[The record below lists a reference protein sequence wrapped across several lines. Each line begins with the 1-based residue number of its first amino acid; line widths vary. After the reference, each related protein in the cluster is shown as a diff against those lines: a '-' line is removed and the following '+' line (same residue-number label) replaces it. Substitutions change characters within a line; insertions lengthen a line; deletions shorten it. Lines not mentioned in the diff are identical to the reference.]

1 MTTLRQLLL
10 ALAGMFA
17 ILVIAAL
24 IVVGLAEITP
34 HPEHRQSPTEIN
46 FRAACEAA
54 KGNAV
59 WNGRHWEC
67 LK

>member
-1 MTTLRQLLL
+1 MTTLRELLL
-10 ALAGMFA
+10 GLAFIFAALVM
-17 ILVIAAL
+17 VAL
-24 IVVGLAEITP
+24 IVAGIDAIMP
-34 HPEHRQSPTEIN
+34 PPERQQSQTAIN

-67 LK
+67 IK

>member
-1 MTTLRQLLL
+1 MTTLRELLL
-10 ALAGMFA
+10 VLAGVFA
-17 ILVIAAL
+17 ILVITAL
-24 IVVGLAEITP
+24 VVAGLDVIMP
-34 HPEHRQSPTEIN
+34 HPERRQSPTAIN

>member
-1 MTTLRQLLL
+1 MSTLRQLLL
-10 ALAGMFA
+10 ALAGIFA
-17 ILVIAAL
+17 ILVITAL
-24 IVVGLAEITP
+24 VVAGLAVIMP
-34 HPEHRQSPTEIN
+34 PPERRQSPTAIN

-67 LK
+67 IK

>member
-10 ALAGMFA
+10 VLAGIFA
-17 ILVIAAL
+17 ILVITAL
-24 IVVGLAEITP
+24 SQTAV
-34 HPEHRQSPTEIN
+34 N